1 LHAEESPTY
10 VGSTAERVNAAELFT
25 RYSAAVYRYCLRR
38 LRSPEEA
45 EDAVQVTYLN
55 ACRSLKGGCEPANPR
70 SWLFQIASNVC
81 ADVLRARLGGPR
93 LELRD
98 PVTLDEIPTA
108 ERPAREQLLGLSEA
122 LRHLPSRQRQAVVMR
137 DWHGLSYDEIATKLA
152 VSDSA
157 VETLLFRARNKL
169 AVSLASGEWRQKLAT
184 STRALVL
191 WPFAVLR
198 SKSTT
203 LAGAEH
209 LKAGLVV
216 AGGAVAPLAAF
227 GLLQLFLAQPV
238 QTKETQTAQANAQPR
253 PPVASAWL
261 DDRRVGYTPTAQP
274 AEDVKPVSHRGQPA
288 KKGGGK
294 HSGHSDA
301 GKPKQTPAE
310 EPQTTPSSAA
320 SPAPKVELC
329 HGTHAEKLPGVTI
342 DVSSH
347 ALGGLGDDP
356 QGACG

>member
-1 LHAEESPTY
+1 VHAEDSPTY
-10 VGSTAERVNAAELFT
+10 ADSTAERVNAAELFT
-25 RYSAAVYRYCLRR
+25 RHSAAVYRYCLRR
-38 LRSPEEA
+38 LRSREEA

-55 ACRSLKGGCEPANPR
+55 ACRSLKDGCEPANPR
-70 SWLFQIASNVC
+70 PWLFQIASNVC
-81 ADVLRARLGGPR
+81 ADVLRTRLGAPR

-98 PVTLDEIPTA
+98 PTTLDEIPAA

-122 LRHLPSRQRQAVVMR
+122 LRHLPSRQRQALVMR
-137 DWHGLSYDEIATKLA
+137 DWHGLSYDEIAAALA

-169 AVSLASGEWRQKLAT
+169 AVSLTSGEWRQKLAT
-184 STRALVL
+184 SARALVV
-191 WPFAVLR
+191 WPFALAR
-198 SKSTT
+198 SKSTG

-238 QTKETQTAQANAQPR
+238 QTKEAQNAPAKIQPR

-261 DDRRVGYTPTAQP
+261 KEQRVT
-274 AEDVKPVSHRGQPA
+274 PVSTVLVDHPRAERHGQPA
-288 KKGGGK
+288 KKGGRN
-294 HSGHSDA
+294 HSDHSDA
-301 GKPKQTPAE
+301 GKPTQTPAQG
-310 EPQTTPSSAA
+310 PQTSPSPAT
-320 SPAPKVELC
+320 SPAPKVDLC
-329 HGTHAEKLPGVTI
+329 HGTHSEKRPGVTI